1 MKNETKNQPVQNNTV
16 FNETEET
23 IKEIEVIPMNIKPA
37 QKDDL
42 QGSPHKKCAEVI
54 EGLIEYG
61 ENLTSICLDGKWGSG
76 KSTIANILMNSLQR
90 KKKNKIL
97 ICNFNA
103 WHFEGYTLR
112 RAFLREL
119 YKISKIKDNKLK
131 KTIFGKLSI
140 VKVNTWSFDW
150 IVLVSNI
157 LVSIEL
163 IIKHFFSNDEV
174 CAPIIPIILLVI
186 SILSILVKF
195 VSKKKSKT
203 ETEEKII
210 YDDILFQDS
219 FYKICKKAKETKNYT
234 SILIILDDIDR
245 MSKQEQKSGFQIL
258 QLLRT
263 ADKEKELHYSFV
275 VPLDSSNIDFK
286 DSDSYFEKCFDYIVP
301 IPLLRQN
308 QMQDYLRKNTE
319 TMGFEDDALQEA
331 FDSLVKEKKVVFTVR
346 QIAVLR
352 NQIEVYKRF
361 ELNDGNKIED
371 ESFEKIVFYY
381 CYLKFI
387 ERKKDAEILNMKE
400 EQFPKFLLAVADSET
415 LKNQFFNLCYQI
427 KVDSEK

>member
-1 MKNETKNQPVQNNTV
+1 MFQVFNQNNTV

-23 IKEIEVIPMNIKPA
+23 IKEIEVIPMNIVPA

-42 QGSPHKKCAEVI
+42 QGNPHKKCAEVL

-61 ENLTSICLDGKWGSG
+61 ENAISLCLDGKWGSG
-76 KSTIANILMNSLQR
+76 KTTIANILVNSLQR

-103 WHFEGYTLR
+103 WHFEGYTIR
-112 RAFLREL
+112 RAFLQKL
-119 YKISKIKDNKLK
+119 YNTSKIDDTELK
-131 KTIFGKLSI
+131 KTIFSKLSV
-140 VKVNTWSFDW
+140 VKVNTWSMACFS
-150 IVLVSNI
+150 LFLTNI
-157 LVSIEL
+157 SSIIFNYKKFEKNNFLYL
-163 IIKHFFSNDEV
+163 IIFNAVLCLFF
-174 CAPIIPIILLVI
+174 LLI
-186 SILSILVKF
+186 NYFIYR
-195 VSKKKSKT
+195 KT
-203 ETEEKII
+203 ETEEEII
-210 YDDILFQDS
+210 YDDILFQDC
-219 FYKICKKAKETKNYT
+219 FADICKKAKETKNYT

-245 MSKQEQKSGFQIL
+245 MSKQEQKSVFQIL

-263 ADKEKELHYSFV
+263 ANKEKDLHYSFV

-301 IPLLRQN
+301 VPLLRQN

-331 FDSLVKEKKVVFTVR
+331 FDSLVKEKNVVFTVR

-361 ELNDGNKIED
+361 ELNDGNKIKDED
-371 ESFEKIVFYY
+371 FEKIVFYY